1 MLSAL
6 EFGRIDDG
14 QPADHFERV
23 GEQVGVLV
31 DGPQRQPVGFTLLR
45 VSDYDPDAPENAAN
59 WKGPRFDVPQLG
71 LSRAAVNEIFVATR
85 ALYGDEPSLNRSL
98 FSQAVGAKGAEAYEL
113 WLRCLQSGDGMAHFA
128 LGYTLLEMQ
137 RFSEAYRHLRHYT
150 EISPNQPWNWVYRG
164 RAAWGLGDYDE
175 ARRAYRQAIALERDG
190 SEETDAAEQLEQME
204 RDERAVRF
212 EDFVETLAF
221 DYRRMSA
228 GLDEY
233 VVLDVAGSAIVL
245 QLAPDDELTIRAELA
260 DEVDGEDHDDVLEDL
275 KTLITGDEYIEI
287 DRRLERAWIVE
298 PHGWPHPDAQ
308 RLRGRCVAVAQR
320 ATLLASQITACYPDL
335 RPPMTYAK
343 RAADDCGPW

>member
-31 DGPQRQPVGFTLLR
+31 DGPRRRPVGFTLLR

-71 LSRAAVNEIFVATR
+71 LSHAAVNEIFVATR
-85 ALYGDEPSLNRSL
+85 ALYGDEPSLNRVL
-98 FSQAVGAKGAEAYEL
+98 FSQAVDAKGAEAYDL
-113 WLRCLQSGDGMAHFA
+113 WLRCLQAGDGMAHFA

-137 RFSEAYRHLRHYT
+137 RFPEAYRHLRHYT
-150 EISPNQPWNWVYRG
+150 EISPNQPWNWAYRG
-164 RAAWGLGDYDE
+164 HAAWGLGDYDE

-228 GLDEY
+228 DDPGDLA
-233 VVLDVAGSAIVL
+233 AG
-245 QLAPDDELTIRAELA
+245 EC
-260 DEVDGEDHDDVLEDL
+260 LEDL
-275 KTLITGDEYIEI
+275 GEADAV
-287 DRRLERAWIVE
+287 LEV
-298 PHGWPHPDAQ
+298 G
-308 RLRGRCVAVAQR
+308 
-320 ATLLASQITACYPDL
+320 
-335 RPPMTYAK
+335 
-343 RAADDCGPW
+343 AAAEAEHS